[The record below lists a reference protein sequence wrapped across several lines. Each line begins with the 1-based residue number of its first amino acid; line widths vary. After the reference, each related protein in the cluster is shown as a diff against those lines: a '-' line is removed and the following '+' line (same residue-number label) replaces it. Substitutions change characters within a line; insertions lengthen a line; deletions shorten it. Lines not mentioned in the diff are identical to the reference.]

1 MKATETR
8 LLPLL
13 NKTAQFAI
21 PLYQRTYAWEK
32 RQCNQLWVDI
42 MRAGANANV
51 ESHFIGAVVY
61 VHEGTYSAS
70 TVPRLLVIDG
80 QQRLT
85 TVTLL
90 IKALSDAAAE
100 RPDEIDSTRELFR
113 DYYLF
118 NPHQRGD
125 VRYKLLLTRRD
136 RDTLCSVLDGTP
148 PPNDE
153 PSRRILENYDFF
165 VDRISRTPLE
175 QVVAGVNKLLVVDV
189 SLQVGHD
196 NPQLIFESLNS
207 TGLDLSQAD
216 LVRNWVLM
224 GQPIDV
230 QDRLFNSFWYP
241 MEQLFAADRTVTFDA
256 FLRDFL
262 TFETRLIPRQ
272 DSVYEAFKSWV
283 VSRGDDMESV
293 ARLLYDNAQLYARMR
308 LGHEQNPRLRRHFTD
323 IRALEVDPVYP
334 FLLGIFR
341 DYAEGRISEDN
352 LAAVLTIVETYVFR
366 RSVCDLRT
374 NSLNRTFATLYGMLD
389 RQDIVQSLAEYLFRI
404 GGIRVFASDADFT
417 EALCTRDI
425 YRFRLNRFL
434 FRKLENFGRKEPIEI
449 RNYSIEHVM
458 PQNADLPIRWRDE
471 LGADW
476 EAVHQ
481 TRLHRLGNLTL
492 TGYNSELS
500 DRSFIDKLHM
510 PGGFATSPLWLNRSI
525 ASAERWSADSVD
537 RRGRELA
544 ARAVEVWPFLPLPE
558 EIREQIRRYDDG
570 AADAPTDT
578 TATRHP
584 VAHAFLQRALETH
597 AQLYIEERSRVKH
610 VRLGGPTGRL
620 VGSVIP
626 WGTGMTL
633 TLDVACDELS
643 DPLSWCK
650 AHSKRGSWGVGQC
663 KLYLRSFDHLEY
675 GADRLNQAISIIAA
689 RAIQEAE
696 AGPSRG
702 RTLAPRHHARFA
714 FWARLLEHAKTHT
727 SLHAKISPSYDSWI
741 GTSSG
746 VRGLTLNYVA
756 NKDHGRVELYIDRG
770 KGADDENNAIFD
782 RLYAS
787 REQIEEDF
795 GGRLE
800 WQRLDNRRAC
810 RICSTIVN
818 GGRDTDEGLEERV
831 AALVD
836 RMVRLEK
843 ALRPHVVTLRS

>member
-8 LLPLL
+8 LLTLL

-21 PLYQRTYAWEK
+21 PLYQRNYAWEK

-42 MRAGANANV
+42 LRAGTNASI

-61 VHEGTYSAS
+61 VHEGTFSAS

-90 IKALSDAAAE
+90 IKALSEAAAE
-100 RPDEIDSTRELFR
+100 RSEEIDSTRELFR

-125 VRYKLLLTRRD
+125 LQYKLLLTRRD

-148 PPNDE
+148 PPNGE
-153 PSRRILENYDFF
+153 PSKRILENYDFF

-175 QVVAGVNKLLVVDV
+175 QVVAGINKLLIVDV

-230 QDRLFNSFWYP
+230 QDRLFNSYWYP
-241 MEQLFAADRTVTFDA
+241 MEQLFAKDRNVAFDA

-272 DSVYEAFKSWV
+272 DSVYEAFKAWV
-283 VSRGDDMESV
+283 IARGETMEAV
-293 ARLLYDNAQLYARMR
+293 ASQLHANAQLYAHMR
-308 LGHEQNPRLRRHFTD
+308 LGLEPNAQLRRRFED

-334 FLLGIFR
+334 FLLGTYR
-341 DYAEGRISEDN
+341 DHTDGRLSEKDFV
-352 LAAVLTIVETYVFR
+352 AVLDIVESYVLR

-389 RQDIVQSLAEYLFRI
+389 KQDLVQSLAEYLFRI
-404 GGIRVFASDADFT
+404 GGIRVFPSDTDFA
-417 EALCTRDI
+417 EALCTRDM

-434 FRKLENFGRKEPIEI
+434 LRKLENFGRKEHVDV

-458 PQNADLPIRWRDE
+458 PQNVDLPEHWRAE
-471 LGADW
+471 LGPDW
-476 EAVHQ
+476 EATHQ

-500 DRSFIDKLHM
+500 DRPFIEKHEM
-510 PGGFATSPLWLNRSI
+510 PGGYATSPLWLNRSV
-525 ASAERWSADSVD
+525 AKANRWNADAID
-537 RRGRELA
+537 NRGRELA
-544 ARAVEVWPFLPLPE
+544 ARAVKVWPFLPLPE
-558 EIREQIRRYDDG
+558 DVREQIQRYDTDVSEG
-570 AADAPTDT
+570 ADAGN
-578 TATRHP
+578 ANRHP
-584 VAHAFLQRALETH
+584 LARSFLQRARESN
-597 AQLYIEERSRVKH
+597 AQLQVEERSKVKH
-610 VRLGGPTGRL
+610 LRLEGGSGRL
-620 VGSVIP
+620 LGSVIP

-633 TLDVACDELS
+633 TLDVQVEELN
-643 DPLSWCK
+643 DPLTWCK
-650 AHSKRGSWGVGQC
+650 HHKKRGSWGIGETAVA
-663 KLYLRSFDHLEY
+663 LRSQAHLEY
-675 GADRLNQAISIIAA
+675 GLDLLAQAIGIVGA
-689 RAIQEAE
+689 RPETT
-696 AGPSRG
+696 PNSRQSAKL
-702 RTLAPRHHARFA
+702 RRSRRHTARHA
-714 FWARLLEHAKTHT
+714 FWTELLDYARSRTDLFVNV
-727 SLHAKISPSYDSWI
+727 SPGHETWI
-741 GTSSG
+741 GSG
-746 VRGLTLNYVA
+746 AGKRGLSLNYVA
-756 NKDHGRVELYIDRG
+756 NRNDARVELYIDRG
-770 KGADDENNAIFD
+770 TGADDENLAIFD
-782 RLYAS
+782 QLYAS
-787 REQIEEDF
+787 REQIEEAF

-800 WQRLDNRRAC
+800 WQRLEHRRAC
-810 RICSTIVN
+810 RIASSI
-818 GGRDTDEGLEERV
+818 RDAGYETTVSRDELL
-831 AALVD
+831 ANLVD
-836 RMVRLEK
+836 RMTRIEA
-843 ALRPHVVTLRS
+843 ALRPHIATLRV